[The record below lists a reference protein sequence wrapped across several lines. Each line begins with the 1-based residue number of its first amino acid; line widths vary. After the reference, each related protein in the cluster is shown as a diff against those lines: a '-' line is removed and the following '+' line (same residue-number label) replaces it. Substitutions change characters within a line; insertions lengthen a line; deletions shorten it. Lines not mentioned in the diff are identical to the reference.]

1 MSPSFFEKI
10 AGITNEEAEMPQKV
24 DKRPQPKADPPRVEK
39 KKESVKR
46 ESLNMPK
53 AKKIK
58 DETSEIKEIETFTE
72 ENEPV
77 KEKSWLEEAESE
89 EGQLTIDVYQTD
101 QDIIIKSTIA
111 GVKPEDIDIS
121 INNDMVTIRG
131 KRTKDE
137 QINAENYYYQ
147 ELYWGMFSR
156 SVILPVEVDPD
167 KTKATIKNGILTIKL
182 PKSEKT
188 KIKKINVIKNE
199 E

>member
-10 AGITNEEAEMPQKV
+10 AGITNEEETESPQKV
-24 DKRPQPKADPPRVEK
+24 EK
-39 KKESVKR
+39 KTKKKNEENTKK

-53 AKKIK
+53 TKKIK
-58 DETSEIKEIETFTE
+58 DETSETKEIETFAE
-72 ENEPV
+72 ETEPV
-77 KEKSWLEEAESE
+77 KEKSWLEEAETE

-101 QDIIIKSTIA
+101 QDVVIKSTIA

-137 QINAENYYYQ
+137 QISAENYYYQ

-167 KTKATIKNGILTIKL
+167 KTKATIKNGILTVKL

>member
-10 AGITNEEAEMPQKV
+10 AGITNEEEAETPQRV
-24 DKRPQPKADPPRVEK
+24 DKGPKI
-39 KKESVKR
+39 KKENVKNQ
-46 ESLNMPK
+46 SLNMPK
-53 AKKIK
+53 TKKIK
-58 DETSEIKEIETFTE
+58 DETNEIKEVETFTE

-77 KEKSWLEEAESE
+77 KEKSWLEEAETE

-101 QDIIIKSTIA
+101 QDIVIKSTIA

-131 KRTKDE
+131 KRTKEE

-147 ELYWGMFSR
+147 ELYWGTFSR
-156 SVILPVEVDPD
+156 SVILPSEVDPD
-167 KTKATIKNGILTIKL
+167 KTRATIKNGILAIKL

-188 KIKKINVIKNE
+188 KIKKINVVKNE

>member
-10 AGITNEEAEMPQKV
+10 AGITNEEEAETPQKV
-24 DKRPQPKADPPRVEK
+24 DKKPK
-39 KKESVKR
+39 KKEKNTNNQ
-46 ESLNMPK
+46 SLNMPRT
-53 AKKIK
+53 KKIK
-58 DETSEIKEIETFTE
+58 DDANEINEIETFAE

-77 KEKSWLEEAESE
+77 KEKSWLEEAETE

-101 QDIIIKSTIA
+101 QDIVIKSTIA

-156 SVILPVEVDPD
+156 SIILPVEVDPD
-167 KTKATIKNGILTIKL
+167 RAKAAIKNGILTVKL

>member
-10 AGITNEEAEMPQKV
+10 AGITDEEEAETPQKV
-24 DKRPQPKADPPRVEK
+24 DKRPKRKEK
-39 KKESVKR
+39 NTKKQ
-46 ESLNMPK
+46 SLNMPRP
-53 AKKIK
+53 KKIK
-58 DETSEIKEIETFTE
+58 DDTSETREIETFSE

-77 KEKSWLEEAESE
+77 KEKSWLEEAEAE

-101 QDIIIKSTIA
+101 QDIVIKSTIA

-137 QINAENYYYQ
+137 QINTENYYYQ

-156 SVILPVEVDPD
+156 SIILPVEVDPD
-167 KTKATIKNGILTIKL
+167 KAKATIKNGILTVKL

>member
-10 AGITNEEAEMPQKV
+10 AGISNEEGNDEVPQTKIPQKV
-24 DKRPQPKADPPRVEK
+24 EK
-39 KKESVKR
+39 KSKKYEEKPKK
-46 ESLNMPK
+46 ESLNMPRI
-53 AKKIK
+53 KKPK
-58 DETSEIKEIETFTE
+58 DQTEEIELSE
-72 ENEPV
+72 EGNEPV
-77 KEKSWLEEAESE
+77 KEKSWLEEADAE

-131 KRTKDE
+131 KRSKDE
-137 QINAENYYYQ
+137 QISTENYYYQ
-147 ELYWGMFSR
+147 ELYWGTFSR

-167 KTKATIKNGILTIKL
+167 KTKASIKNGILTIKL

-188 KIKKINVIKNE
+188 KVKKINVIRNDE
-199 E
+199 

>member
-10 AGITNEEAEMPQKV
+10 TGITNEEKAETPQKV
-24 DKRPQPKADPPRVEK
+24 DKRPKV
-39 KKESVKR
+39 KKESVKK
-46 ESLNMPK
+46 EFLNMPK

-58 DETSEIKEIETFTE
+58 DETNEIKEVETFTE
-72 ENEPV
+72 EGEPV

-101 QDIIIKSTIA
+101 QDVVIKSTIA

-147 ELYWGMFSR
+147 ELYWGVFSR

-167 KTKATIKNGILTIKL
+167 KTKATIKNGILTVKL

-188 KIKKINVIKNE
+188 KIKKISVIKNE

>member
-1 MSPSFFEKI
+1 MSPSFFDKI
-10 AGITNEEAEMPQKV
+10 AGVSNEEESEEIPQKV
-24 DKRPQPKADPPRVEK
+24 EKKPQPKADPPRAGKVKQENNK
-39 KKESVKR
+39 K

-53 AKKIK
+53 IKKLK
-58 DETSEIKEIETFTE
+58 DQTDDMEPSEQP
-72 ENEPV
+72 EPV
-77 KEKSWLEEAESE
+77 KEKSWLEEADAE

-101 QDIIIKSTIA
+101 QEIIIKSTIA

-137 QINAENYYYQ
+137 QVTTENYYYQ
-147 ELYWGMFSR
+147 ELYWGTFSR
-156 SVILPVEVDPD
+156 SIILPVEVDPD

-188 KIKKINVIKNE
+188 KIKKINVIKNDE
-199 E
+199 

>member
-10 AGITNEEAEMPQKV
+10 AGISNEEEIESPQKV
-24 DKRPQPKADPPRVEK
+24 EKKPKK
-39 KKESVKR
+39 KKEENIK
-46 ESLNMPK
+46 NDFPIMPK

-58 DETSEIKEIETFTE
+58 DETSETREIETLSE
-72 ENEPV
+72 DNESA
-77 KEKSWLEEAESE
+77 KEKSWFEEAETE

-131 KRTKDE
+131 RRSKDE
-137 QINAENYYYQ
+137 QISAENYYYQ

-167 KTKATIKNGILTIKL
+167 RTKATIKNGILTVKL

-188 KIKKINVIKNE
+188 KVKKINVIKNE

>member
-10 AGITNEEAEMPQKV
+10 AGITNEEEAETPQKV
-24 DKRPQPKADPPRVEK
+24 DKKTKNKEECIK
-39 KKESVKR
+39 KQ
-46 ESLNMPK
+46 SLIMPK
-53 AKKIK
+53 TKKIK
-58 DETSEIKEIETFTE
+58 DETSEIKEIETLTDD
-72 ENEPV
+72 NEPV
-77 KEKSWLEEAESE
+77 KEKSWLEEAETE

-156 SVILPVEVDPD
+156 SIILPVEVDPD
-167 KTKATIKNGILTIKL
+167 KTKAVIKNGILTIKL

-188 KIKKINVIKNE
+188 KIKKINVIRNE

>member
-10 AGITNEEAEMPQKV
+10 AGISNEEEIESPQKV
-24 DKRPQPKADPPRVEK
+24 EKKPKK
-39 KKESVKR
+39 KKEENIK
-46 ESLNMPK
+46 NDFPIMPK

-58 DETSEIKEIETFTE
+58 DETSETREIETLSE
-72 ENEPV
+72 DNEPA
-77 KEKSWLEEAESE
+77 KEKSWFEEAETE

-131 KRTKDE
+131 RRSKDE
-137 QINAENYYYQ
+137 QISAENYYYQ

-167 KTKATIKNGILTIKL
+167 RTKATIKNGILTVKL

-188 KIKKINVIKNE
+188 KVKKINVIKNE

>member
-10 AGITNEEAEMPQKV
+10 AGITNEEETETPQKV
-24 DKRPQPKADPPRVEK
+24 EKKTK
-39 KKESVKR
+39 KKEENIKKQ
-46 ESLNMPK
+46 SLIMPK
-53 AKKIK
+53 TKKIK
-58 DETSEIKEIETFTE
+58 DETDEIKEVETFTDD
-72 ENEPV
+72 NEPV
-77 KEKSWLEEAESE
+77 KEKSWLEEAETE
-89 EGQLTIDVYQTD
+89 EGQLTIDEYQTD

-156 SVILPVEVDPD
+156 SIILPVEVDPD
-167 KTKATIKNGILTIKL
+167 KTKAMIKNGILTIKL

-188 KIKKINVIKNE
+188 KIKKINVIRNE

>member
-10 AGITNEEAEMPQKV
+10 AGITNEEEAETPQKV
-24 DKRPQPKADPPRVEK
+24 EKKTK
-39 KKESVKR
+39 KKEENIKKQ
-46 ESLNMPK
+46 SLIMPK
-53 AKKIK
+53 AKKIQ
-58 DETSEIKEIETFTE
+58 DETNETKEVETFTDD
-72 ENEPV
+72 NEPV
-77 KEKSWLEEAESE
+77 KEKSWLEEAETE
-89 EGQLTIDVYQTD
+89 EGQLTIDEYQTD

-131 KRTKDE
+131 KRTNDE

-147 ELYWGMFSR
+147 ELYWGTFSR
-156 SVILPVEVDPD
+156 SIILPVEVDPD

-188 KIKKINVIKNE
+188 KIKKINVIRNE

>member
-10 AGITNEEAEMPQKV
+10 AGIADGEETETPQKV
-24 DKRPQPKADPPRVEK
+24 DKKPK
-39 KKESVKR
+39 KKEKNTKNQ
-46 ESLNMPK
+46 SLNMPRT
-53 AKKIK
+53 KKIK
-58 DETSEIKEIETFTE
+58 DDTNETREIETLSE

-77 KEKSWLEEAESE
+77 KEKSWLEEAETE

-101 QDIIIKSTIA
+101 QDIVIKSTIA

-137 QINAENYYYQ
+137 QINAEDYYYQ

-156 SVILPVEVDPD
+156 SIILPVEVDPD
-167 KTKATIKNGILTIKL
+167 KAKATIKNGILTVKL

>member
-10 AGITNEEAEMPQKV
+10 TGIENEEEAETPQKV
-24 DKRPQPKADPPRVEK
+24 DKKSKTK
-39 KKESVKR
+39 KQ
-46 ESLNMPK
+46 SLNMPK
-53 AKKIK
+53 PKKIK
-58 DETSEIKEIETFTE
+58 DETSETREIETFSE
-72 ENEPV
+72 ETEPV
-77 KEKSWLEEAESE
+77 KEKSWLEEAETE

-101 QDIIIKSTIA
+101 QDVIIKSTIA

-137 QINAENYYYQ
+137 QISAENYYYQ

-167 KTKATIKNGILTIKL
+167 RTKATIKNGILTIKL

-188 KIKKINVIKNE
+188 KIKRINVVRNDE
-199 E
+199 

>member
-10 AGITNEEAEMPQKV
+10 AGIANEEAETPQKV
-24 DKRPQPKADPPRVEK
+24 DKKTEK
-39 KKESVKR
+39 KEKNTKKQ
-46 ESLNMPK
+46 SLNMPK

-58 DETSEIKEIETFTE
+58 DDTNETREIETFSE

-101 QDIIIKSTIA
+101 QDIVIKSTIA
-111 GVKPEDIDIS
+111 GVNPEDIDIS

-156 SVILPVEVDPD
+156 SIILPVEVDPD
-167 KTKATIKNGILTIKL
+167 KAKATIKNGILTVKL

-188 KIKKINVIKNE
+188 KIKKINVVKNE